1 MHLKRGDFV
10 LLPYLIYYVIKMT
23 WQIHSW
29 YGDLTGL
36 TWAERASH
44 CHFVVMSA
52 TVKFISLCLVLC
64 NTLLIVTSESAQWLL
79 RYEPKNSS
87 FELNEDGLDSLS
99 KLKAPVKIIAA
110 IGDARIGKS
119 TTLNFVLHAWR
130 SPTRQETDSIVEEV
144 FKTGDEHEP
153 VTHGIWMSIWRE
165 EEQSIVLLDV
175 EGIDLSDDAVT
186 RHLSLFTA
194 LMSSGFGVFCQET
207 VRNHVVEFLY
217 TLPRLSE
224 NVFKGVE
231 HGKNF
236 GKLHVV
242 VRGALKLPSGKSL
255 EQVVKDK
262 IYGSKGDREMRT
274 LIAKYFPAYETGV
287 SELPFRENPDTED
300 PKYWQSIKKLSG
312 RFESLPDKT
321 SVEGARVDG
330 AVMTKVA
337 RILAERMTN
346 NSWMDIGNIYS
357 TIEKLACDSSYHT
370 HIEPVLREATS
381 AKDIEDR
388 FYSIMENYTQDCK
401 LKERVWTVEKELKVE
416 IKSLR
421 EVEKLQ
427 GELDEERRKR
437 EEAEEK
443 QQESCGTFD
452 WKWLVPLGATVIAIP
467 LYFSDIKL
475 KQDITTITPS
485 RYDVLGLREV
495 AWAWNEDARGMGLS
509 GKGRGL
515 IAQEVEQLYP
525 WAVVTGHDGYK
536 RVNYAALELMVAVH
550 KVRNFLGRLVP
561 TDSAGQAM
569 EETRVWSWGVEI

>member
-1 MHLKRGDFV
+1 MSCK
-10 LLPYLIYYVIKMT
+10 
-23 WQIHSW
+23 
-29 YGDLTGL
+29 
-36 TWAERASH
+36 AEKASH

-99 KLKAPVKIIAA
+99 KLKAPLKIIAA

-119 TTLNFVLHAWR
+119 TTLNFVLHAWK
-130 SPTRQETDSIVEEV
+130 SHTRQETYNIVEEV

-186 RHLSLFTA
+186 FHLSLFTA

-217 TLPRLSE
+217 TLPRLSK

-262 IYGSKGDREMRT
+262 IYGSKGDGEMRT

-287 SELPFRENPDTED
+287 SELPFRENPDIKD
-300 PKYWQSIKKLSG
+300 LKYWQSIKKLSG
-312 RFESLPDKT
+312 RFKSLPDKT
-321 SVEGARVDG
+321 TVEGARIDG

-346 NSWMDIGNIYS
+346 NVWMDIGNIYS

-388 FYSIMENYTQDCK
+388 FYSIMENYKQDCK
-401 LKERVWTVEKELKVE
+401 LKEHVLTVEKELKVQ
-416 IKSLR
+416 IKYLR

-427 GELDEERRKR
+427 GERDEERRKR
-437 EEAEEK
+437 EEAEKK
-443 QQESCGTFD
+443 QQESWGTGFG
-452 WKWLVPLGATVIAIP
+452 WKSLVGSAVVGMAIAGA
-467 LYFSDIKL
+467 LSDIKL

-485 RYDVLGLREV
+485 RYDILGLREV

-509 GKGRGL
+509 GKARGL

-550 KVRNFLGRLVP
+550 KVRKFLGRLVP

-569 EETRVWSWGVEI
+569 EETRVWS